1 MCFNE
6 GMERAR
12 LETFC
17 RPGAAAEQMGAGV
30 WRLSIPEGPAG
41 VYRCAQLD
49 DYHHLARRD
58 FAWQAPYELALR
70 ARVSAA
76 DLPGTWGFGVWND
89 PFTASLGLGGMA
101 ARIPA
106 LPNAAWFFYAS
117 PPNYLALR
125 DTHPA
130 QGLLAAPFS
139 APGVPGWLLALGLP
153 AAGLLAIPAAA
164 RVLRKLASR
173 LVAEDAARV
182 GVDSTEWHDYRLVW
196 EGERC
201 RFWVDGALALETR
214 AAPRGRLGLVIWID
228 NQYAAFPADGGVGVG
243 ALAGPAAWLEVESHT
258 GAF

>member
-1 MCFNE
+1 M
-6 GMERAR
+6 
-12 LETFC
+12 
-17 RPGAAAEQMGAGV
+17 
-30 WRLSIPEGPAG
+30 
-41 VYRCAQLD
+41 
-49 DYHHLARRD
+49 
-58 FAWQAPYELALR
+58 
-70 ARVSAA
+70 
-76 DLPGTWGFGVWND
+76 
-89 PFTASLGLGGMA
+89 
-101 ARIPA
+101 
-106 LPNAAWFFYAS
+106 
-117 PPNYLALR
+117 
-125 DTHPA
+125 
-130 QGLLAAPFS
+130 
-139 APGVPGWLLALGLP
+139 PGWLLALGLP

-182 GVDSTEWHDYRLVW
+182 GVDSTDWHDYRLVW